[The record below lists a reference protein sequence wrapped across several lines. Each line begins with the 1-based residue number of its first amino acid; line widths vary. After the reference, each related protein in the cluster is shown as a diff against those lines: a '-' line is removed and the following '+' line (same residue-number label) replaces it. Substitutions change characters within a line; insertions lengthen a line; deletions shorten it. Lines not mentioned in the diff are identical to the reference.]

1 MQNIAVFRLIFGFL
15 VPRPN
20 KCEKWQICPLFVSRP
35 NTYELVSKSPN
46 CTKVTVN
53 DFVVSICMQKRK
65 KKKHFSLKKVEQIIQ
80 DRKENFLEV
89 KNYVF
94 LRNEPRLP
102 YLMSLM

>member
-20 KCEKWQICPLFVSRP
+20 TYEKWQICPLFVSRP

-53 DFVVSICMQKRK
+53 DFVVSIWMRKRK
-65 KKKHFSLKKVEQIIQ
+65 KKTFFTPKVEQIIQ